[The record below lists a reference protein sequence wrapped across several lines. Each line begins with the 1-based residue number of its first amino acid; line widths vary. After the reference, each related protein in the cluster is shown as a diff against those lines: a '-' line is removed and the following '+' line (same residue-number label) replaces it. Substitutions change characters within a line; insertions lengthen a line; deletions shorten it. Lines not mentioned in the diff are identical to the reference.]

1 MDGEILQSIRVSFSP
16 PTVTPFSQK
25 FSFGE
30 RSLSEASVSIS
41 RVCRQLDNLMDKD
54 DSSPAAMLSPGPGD
68 KHETNF
74 EIDQSLD
81 RAIESYAARW
91 LPLTPQRVIFPL
103 SSVELIRNLWRSAR
117 RDMLKVI
124 NRPSYRSILSLF
136 LFALTPIP
144 VGIAAQE
151 ELDGVSAHVCLH
163 AALQQIQS
171 LRARQKSLQ
180 FNGARVTL
188 NRPSPTTNISPNSFA
203 EATFINAESTAYWAA
218 LTFDT
223 SASLTLS
230 CRPLLS
236 SGLFGFDSESAW
248 RMVRSCTEV
257 FRELTKDWNKS
268 SFEMNDE
275 KANLITASANA
286 WKLLLWKLTAN
297 FKEAIR
303 DGHDEC
309 EVERAFHAVLNA
321 IDRFDVTYRDWMDL
335 VQKRI
340 QFLSQETKLS
350 WC

>member
-1 MDGEILQSIRVSFSP
+1 
-16 PTVTPFSQK
+16 
-25 FSFGE
+25 
-30 RSLSEASVSIS
+30 
-41 RVCRQLDNLMDKD
+41 MDKD
-54 DSSPAAMLSPGPGD
+54 DSSPVAILSPAPGD
-68 KHETNF
+68 KHETNV
-74 EIDQSLD
+74 EIERSLD

-91 LPLTPQRVIFPL
+91 LPLTTQRMMSPFPDF
-103 SSVELIRNLWRSAR
+103 ELIRTLWRSAR
-117 RDMLKVI
+117 RDMLKII

-144 VGIAAQE
+144 VGIPLQE

-188 NRPSPTTNISPNSFA
+188 NRPSPTTSISPDSFA
-203 EATFINAESTAYWAA
+203 AATFINAESTAYWAA

-236 SGLFGFDSESAW
+236 SGLFGFDSESCW

-257 FRELTKDWNKS
+257 FRESTKDWSKG

-303 DGHDEC
+303 DGHDES
-309 EVERAFHAVLNA
+309 EVERAFHDILNA
-321 IDRFDVTYRDWMDL
+321 IDRFDVTYRDLLDL

-340 QFLSQETKLS
+340 QFLSQETKLR
-350 WC
+350 WCRLSPARLQKCLLTPCLQTKLCCTITCPF